1 MTDPVSDRA
10 EMIRHM
16 RPELRPGR
24 YVFAASDDPALAG
37 AALAA
42 FREDEGLSLILPEE
56 AAAAAGLPT
65 DPALRWIVLTVNSS
79 LTGVGLTEAVSA
91 ALARYAIPCNVVAAM
106 HHDHLFVPAE
116 RAEDALGV
124 LEHLSRSEDS

>member
-1 MTDPVSDRA
+1 MK
-10 EMIRHM
+10 
-16 RPELRPGR
+16 LRNRIAITVTAG
-24 YVFAASDDPALAG
+24 ALALAG

-91 ALARYAIPCNVVAAM
+91 ALARYAIPCNVVAAL

-124 LEHLSRSEDS
+124 LEHLSRSEDP